1 LNTYALQKIAAGY
14 GVQTRSE
21 AATTTQARQ
30 ARRERHTESLHD
42 VAAGPPGSRVLSGLS
57 GRGGRRGLLAGPVPR
72 PRESQ
77 DTVTRRAA

>member
-1 LNTYALQKIAAGY
+1 MNTYAMQKIAAGY

-21 AATTTQARQ
+21 AATTTRARQ

-42 VAAGPPGSRVLSGLS
+42 VAAGLAGSRVLSGRS
-57 GRGGRRGLLAGPVPR
+57 GRRGLLAGPVPR

-77 DTVTRRAA
+77 DTMTRRAA

>member
-42 VAAGPPGSRVLSGLS
+42 VAAGPAGSRVLS